1 MVGASGGRGD
11 EGYAEDAAA
20 GPVYRSSLSPL
31 DRRVDSFVAVV
42 SATPARRRTQGV
54 GAHDDAL
61 AVAGQHRHLAGV
73 ARSLPVTGAEGVQV
87 TGRPHGEVLDL

>member
-31 DRRVDSFVAVV
+31 DRRVDSFVAVM
-42 SATPARRRTQGV
+42 SATLRAAGRRAS
-54 GAHDDAL
+54 AHMTTPLPSQDST
-61 AVAGQHRHLAGV
+61 GTSP
-73 ARSLPVTGAEGVQV
+73 RSPD
-87 TGRPHGEVLDL
+87 RCP